1 MSTARTEST
10 GGSLD
15 GRLTIDGYRIASD
28 AIAVL
33 TGSLLIALSAQARV
47 FLPGNPI
54 PITLQTGVV
63 LSLPFFLHGWRAPA
77 AVAAY
82 LLQGLA
88 GLPFFASG
96 QGGAAYF
103 VGAGGYLVGFL
114 VAAAL
119 VSVLREKLPSGWRGS
134 ELRERAW
141 RVISM
146 ASGNVLIYL
155 VGVPWL
161 AIAIDS
167 YDVGRAI
174 ALGMLPFLIGDGV
187 KILAASLILPRPG
200 SRQAATDS
208 NR

>member
-1 MSTARTEST
+1 MSTATTDSADRT
-10 GGSLD
+10 LR
-15 GRLTIDGYRIASD
+15 GRLTIDGNQVATD

-54 PITLQTGVV
+54 PLTLQTGVV
-63 LSLPFFLHGWRAPA
+63 LALPFFLHGWRAPA

-103 VGAGGYLVGFL
+103 IGAGGYLVGFL
-114 VAAAL
+114 AAAAL
-119 VSVLREKLPSGWRGS
+119 VSVLRDRVPATWRGS
-134 ELRERAW
+134 ELRERSW
-141 RVISM
+141 RLISM

-155 VGVPWL
+155 IGVPWL
-161 AIAIDS
+161 AIAVDTF
-167 YDVGRAI
+167 DMGRAI
-174 ALGMLPFLIGDGV
+174 ALGMIPFLIGDAL
-187 KILAASLILPRPG
+187 KIIAASVVLPRPAP
-200 SRQAATDS
+200 AAAAEDLTG
-208 NR
+208 